1 MRTVFSAVMRSRPLG
16 LRSFLARFL
25 SPIALVALCVAPASA
40 RAEKIRNHF
49 DTDSMMRPPGFFDLV
64 VLGAPGAAAG
74 EARWL
79 VLVDKNPPSAP
90 NKLAQVNARRPD
102 DSIAAALRRNVSF
115 QDGTVSTFVKKDAG
129 REGLILRMKDDKN
142 FLVLL
147 VAASGDVVLSAY
159 ANGKPTEL
167 GRGHKPLERPWEE
180 YSVKAEGPQ
189 LTVFFNDEKLFEAR
203 DPHPVAGRTGLAA
216 VGPGEASFDE
226 FVIDPAGPAA
236 AAEK

>member
-1 MRTVFSAVMRSRPLG
+1 MRTVFSAVMRSHSPG
-16 LRSFLARFL
+16 LRPFLARSL
-25 SPIALVALCVAPASA
+25 SAIALLTVILCVAPASA

-49 DTDSMMRPPGFFDLV
+49 DSDTMMRPPGFFDLV
-64 VLGAPGAAAG
+64 VLGAPG
-74 EARWL
+74 EAKWL

-90 NKLAQVNARRPD
+90 NKLAQVNAKRPD

-115 QDGTVSTFVKKDAG
+115 QDGTVSTYVKKGAG

-147 VAASGDVVLSAY
+147 VDASGDVVLSAY
-159 ANGKPTEL
+159 ADGKPTDL
-167 GRGHKPLERPWEE
+167 GRGHKPLERPWEQ
-180 YSVKAEGPQ
+180 YTVKADGPQ
-189 LTVFFNDEKLFEAR
+189 LTVSFNDEKLFDAR

-226 FVIDPAGPAA
+226 FVIDPAAPAA
-236 AAEK
+236 AAK